1 MYDNVFDAIA
11 AQRIGGPLEE
21 PGKRSRRRPGTI
33 TPYVP
38 RRIRRQPE
46 V

>member
-21 PGKRSRRRPGTI
+21 PAKQSRRRPGTV
-33 TPYVP
+33 TSYVP
-38 RRIRRQPE
+38 RRKRRSPE